1 MAAAIAM
8 SDEPL
13 VSIHGLTKRYR
24 RRARGRSAP
33 VDALAGADLTIER
46 GRVVALVGES
56 GSGKSTLA
64 RCLARLEEPTSG
76 EIRFDGADVS
86 SLRGT
91 ALRAF
96 RESVQLL
103 FQDSAAALSP
113 RLTAAE
119 IVSEPLEILGR
130 GDRSQRR
137 RRALELMETVGL
149 SSAEAARRPLELS
162 GGQRQ
167 RLAIARALAVK
178 PRLLILDEAF
188 TGLDASIQAQVAA
201 LLQDL
206 RLREG
211 LTYLC
216 ISHDL
221 ALMSV
226 FADEVAI
233 LFEGRIVE
241 RAEAA
246 RLFAAPAHPHTRA
259 LVAAVLPVPPLADA
273 TATP

>member
-1 MAAAIAM
+1 M
-8 SDEPL
+8 SGGPL
-13 VSIHGLTKRYR
+13 VQIRGLVKRYR
-24 RRARGRSAP
+24 RRVRGRSAP
-33 VDALAGADLTIER
+33 VEALAGVDLDLER
-46 GRVVALVGES
+46 GAVVALVGES

-64 RCLARLEEPTSG
+64 RCLAGMEVPTGG
-76 EIRFDGADVS
+76 EVRFDGKDVS
-86 SLRGT
+86 
-91 ALRAF
+91 ALAGAERRVF

-113 RLTAAE
+113 RLTATE

-130 GDRSQRR
+130 GDPGERR

-149 SSAEAARRPLELS
+149 STGEAARRPLELS

-201 LLQDL
+201 LLLDL
-206 RLREG
+206 RRREG

-226 FADEVAI
+226 FADELAI
-233 LFEGRIVE
+233 LFQGRIVE
-241 RAEAA
+241 RAEAS
-246 RLFAAPAHPHTRA
+246 RLFAAPTHPQTRA
-259 LVAAVLPVPPLADA
+259 LVAAVLTAPPLAEA
-273 TATP
+273 AATP

>member
-1 MAAAIAM
+1 M

-13 VSIHGLTKRYR
+13 VTIRGLTKRYR
-24 RRARGRSAP
+24 RRAGASSAP
-33 VDALAGADLTIER
+33 VEALAGVSLTIER
-46 GRVVALVGES
+46 GTVLALVGQS

-64 RCLARLEEPTSG
+64 RCLAGQEEPDAG
-76 EIRFDGADVS
+76 EIRFRGEDVS
-86 SLRGT
+86 SLRG
-91 ALRAF
+91 AARRAF
-96 RESVQLL
+96 RESVQMI
-103 FQDSAAALSP
+103 FQDSAVALSP
-113 RLTAAE
+113 RLTASE
-119 IVSEPLEILGR
+119 IVGEPLEILGR
-130 GDRSQRR
+130 GGRAEQRR
-137 RRALELMETVGL
+137 RVFSLLEAVGL
-149 SSAEAARRPLELS
+149 SSAEADRRPLDLS

-167 RLAIARALAVK
+167 RLAIARALAVN

-188 TGLDASIQAQVAA
+188 AGLDASIQAQVAA

-206 RLREG
+206 RAREG

-226 FADEVAI
+226 FADEIAI

-246 RLFAAPAHPHTRA
+246 RLFAAPGHSHTRA
-259 LVAAVLPVPPLADA
+259 LVAAVLHAPPLADA
-273 TATP
+273 AGPT

>member
-1 MAAAIAM
+1 M

-13 VSIHGLTKRYR
+13 VRISGLTKRYR
-24 RRARGRSAP
+24 RRASGRSAP
-33 VDALAGADLTIER
+33 VDALAGVSLTIER

-64 RCLARLEEPTSG
+64 RCLAGLEEPTSG
-76 EIRFDGADVS
+76 EILFEGADVS
-86 SLRGT
+86 SLRGA

-96 RESVQLL
+96 RHSVQLL
-103 FQDSAAALSP
+103 FQDSAVALSP
-113 RLTAAE
+113 RLTATE

-130 GDRSQRR
+130 GGPAERR
-137 RRALELMETVGL
+137 RRALELMERVGL
-149 SSAEAARRPLELS
+149 SSAEADRRPLELS

-188 TGLDASIQAQVAA
+188 TGLDTSIQAQVAA
-201 LLQDL
+201 VLHDL
-206 RLREG
+206 RGREG

-241 RAEAA
+241 RADAA

-259 LVAAVLPVPPLADA
+259 LVAAVLSVPPLAEAAA
-273 TATP
+273 TS